1 MNETPQKERPQ
12 ILLKG
17 TNGFLRG
24 EEVVLDVGQS
34 VVIGRSRSAEISLKR
49 AKRFVARKDRA
60 QLAKTE
66 RFLSVSR
73 RHVRIHFLH
82 PDLVEVEDLS
92 KNGTLVDGRRI
103 DRIGLTDLRERAHQ
117 IRLGSM
123 EEITVQWE
131 HVPRAPSR

>member
-1 MNETPQKERPQ
+1 MSETPKQARPQ

-17 TNGFLRG
+17 TRGFLKG
-24 EEVVLDVGQS
+24 EEVLLDIGQS
-34 VVIGRSRSAEISLKR
+34 VVVGRSRSAEISLKR
-49 AKRFVARKDRA
+49 AKRFVARADRA

-103 DRIGLTDLRERAHQ
+103 DRIGLTDLKERAHE

-123 EEITVQWE
+123 EEITVQWRNGK
-131 HVPRAPSR
+131 VG